1 MNFFNPVNITNK
13 PGARIALVEIVKNA
27 EVLVICS
34 EQTLNRLNLD
44 IVLKSISSMP
54 NLHFEHGFD
63 SNPSLNDMSKIAE
76 KYFSKKIDLII
87 GLGGGSSMDVAKI
100 LSVTIP
106 GKSKGIHIS
115 ELLEDSSLFERIKAL
130 ECILVPTTAG
140 TGSEVTPFA
149 TVWDYDQKI
158 KKSLSHPTMFAKKA
172 IVDSEFLFNL
182 PLDVA
187 FSTGLDA
194 LNQAFE
200 SLWNIN
206 ANETTRSFS
215 VEAIVNSLRSLIFLD
230 ELKSNTNLA
239 KKLATASLLA
249 GLSISHTRTS
259 ICHSI
264 SYPLTLVFGIPH
276 GLACG
281 FSMLEVYTFN
291 SSHIQDDIDNIES
304 QLNGIKIPEIID
316 LVFKKYDFDKLVK
329 QHVEYSDDIL
339 DLLPQMITPGR
350 ADNNIRK
357 FDKSELENIVRNSCS
372 RIGLE
377 TKH

>member
-1 MNFFNPVNITNK
+1 MFR
-13 PGARIALVEIVKNA
+13 A
-27 EVLVICS
+27 
-34 EQTLNRLNLD
+34 D
-44 IVLKSISSMP
+44 IKQIKFDSVLKNFSSLP
-54 NLHFEHGFD
+54 NLQFEHGFD
-63 SNPSLNDMSKIAE
+63 SNPSLTDMSKIAE

-106 GKSKGIHIS
+106 AKSKGIHIS
-115 ELLEDSSLFERIKAL
+115 ELLEDSSLFERIEAL

-158 KKSLSHPTMFAKKA
+158 KKSLSHPTMFAKA
-172 IVDSEFLFNL
+172 IVDSEFLSNL

-187 FSTGLDA
+187 LSTGLDA

-230 ELKSNTNLA
+230 ELRSNTNLA
-239 KKLATASLLA
+239 KNLATASLLA

-291 SSHIQDDIDNIES
+291 SGHIQEDIDNIES
-304 QLNGIKIPEIID
+304 QLNGTKIPVIID

-357 FDKSELENIVRNSCS
+357 FDKLELENIVRNSCS

>member
-13 PGARIALVEIVKNA
+13 PGARLALVEIVKNV

-44 IVLKSISSMP
+44 SVLKNFSSLP
-54 NLHFEHGFD
+54 NLQFEHGFD
-63 SNPSLNDMSKIAE
+63 SNPSLTDMSKIAE
-76 KYFSKKIDLII
+76 KYFSKKIDLVI

-106 GKSKGIHIS
+106 AKSKGIHIS
-115 ELLEDSSLFERIKAL
+115 ELLEDSSLFERIEAL

-172 IVDSEFLFNL
+172 IVDSEFLSNL

-187 FSTGLDA
+187 LSTGLDA

-239 KKLATASLLA
+239 KNLATASLLA

-281 FSMLEVYTFN
+281 LTMLEVYTFN
-291 SSHIQDDIDNIES
+291 SSHIQEDIDNIES
-304 QLNGIKIPEIID
+304 QLNGTKIPEIID

-357 FDKSELENIVRNSCS
+357 FDKLELENIVRNSCS